1 MRDFVAKTVVI
12 TGAGSGIGRSLALQ
26 FAGKGAFVAISDI
39 DSDALRET
47 EEMVQRAGGRAFA
60 SVLDVADR
68 AAVYQYAN
76 SVHAEYQQVDVVIN
90 NAGVTVSE
98 RIEDLDYDD
107 FEWVMNINFW
117 GVVYGTKA
125 FLPLLKQSKEAYIVN
140 ISSLFGI
147 MAFPTQGAYNASKFA
162 VRGFTEALRYELA
175 DSSVTPIC
183 VHPGGIDT
191 NIVRNARFRHGEDG
205 STDHEAAADEFSR
218 MAKTSPDEAS
228 ALIIEAIQKRNR
240 RLLIGGDA
248 RLFDAVQRLLP
259 SSYDRLVTFVLKQ
272 NFLKR

>member
-1 MRDFVAKTVVI
+1 MRDFQAKTVVI
-12 TGAGSGIGRSLALQ
+12 TGAGSGIGRSLARQ
-26 FAGKGAFVAISDI
+26 FAAKGAFVAISDI
-39 DSDALRET
+39 NQSSVLET
-47 EEMVQRAGGRAFA
+47 EELITRDGGRVVSA
-60 SVLDVADR
+60 VLDVSNR
-68 AAVYQYAN
+68 TAVYRYAD
-76 SVHAEYQQVDVVIN
+76 SVQSEYGRVDIVIN

-125 FLPLLKQSKEAYIVN
+125 FLPFLKQSKEAYVVN

-162 VRGFTEALRYELA
+162 VKGFTEALRYELA

-191 NIVRNARFRHGEDG
+191 NIVRHARFHHGEDG
-205 STDHEAAADEFSR
+205 STDHQAAVNDFSK
-218 MAKTSPDEAS
+218 MARTSPDQAAS
-228 ALIIEAIQKRNR
+228 QIVDAIQKGNR

-248 RLFDAVQRLLP
+248 KLFDTVQRLLP
-259 SSYDRLVTFVLKQ
+259 GSYDRLVSFVLKQ
-272 NFLKR
+272 KFLQR